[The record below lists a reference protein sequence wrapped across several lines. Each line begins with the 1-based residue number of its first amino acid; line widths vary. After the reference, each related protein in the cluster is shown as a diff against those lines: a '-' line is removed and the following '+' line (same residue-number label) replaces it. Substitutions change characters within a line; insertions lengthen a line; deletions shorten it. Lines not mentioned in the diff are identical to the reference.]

1 VRATGL
7 TESRNGRLVIIC
19 LVGGSLLLAAAGANV
34 AMAGAAD
41 DSAEDVRRALRREL
55 AAVDDETL
63 AAYPATAAQIEA
75 AAVSAL
81 VGSSG
86 HVLGSAQPDGEGS
99 EVVVAAQAGW
109 AWQVRCI
116 RAEMRGD
123 ATVLTYVEP
132 RACPQP

>member
-7 TESRNGRLVIIC
+7 TETRDGRLAIIC
-19 LVGGSLLLAAAGANV
+19 LVGGSLLLVAAVANA

-41 DSAEDVRRALRREL
+41 DTAEDVRRALRREL
-55 AAVDDETL
+55 VAVDDDTL
-63 AAYPATAAQIEA
+63 AAYPATAGQIEA

-81 VGSSG
+81 VGSSAR
-86 HVLGSAQPDGEGS
+86 VLGSAQPDGEGT

-116 RAEMRGD
+116 RAELRGD
-123 ATVLTYVEP
+123 ATVLTFVEP
-132 RACPQP
+132 RPCGEP